1 METCEHVSASLA
13 LPVMM
18 MDAVLFTQV
27 LQTSSCQNL
36 GLFYISGAVL
46 RMYGDIQKM
55 DVFFYQRNTVHE

>member
-46 RMYGDIQKM
+46 RMYGDIQKNGCL
-55 DVFFYQRNTVHE
+55 FLSKEYRT